1 MERARTTHGEEEG
14 GWKGKLEEWKESRGR
29 RMVVRDKQGEEQ
41 ERTVPVGCGQRPTR
55 EEVRQV
61 RSKIGS
67 RRLQQLVLR

>member
-1 MERARTTHGEEEG
+1 
-14 GWKGKLEEWKESRGR
+14 
-29 RMVVRDKQGEEQ
+29 MVVSDKQGGGR

-67 RRLQQLVLR
+67 RRLQLVQ